1 MADHHGGDSA
11 GFAIRAGI
19 EVDKLSTAVIAACVL
34 GLINIFIRPIVVI
47 LTLPLSILTL
57 GVFYFFINAFLLELV
72 AYFVS
77 GFEIKNFFSAFLGS
91 LIISIVSWLANSFI
105 TSHKIVKRT
114 IRTTLICGKGTTVN
128 GGRRDARFDSGDE
141 TVCQNQA
148 TAS

>member
-1 MADHHGGDSA
+1 MGPDMIMIITRWLIITA
-11 GFAIRAGI
+11 AILLASQFVPGI

-77 GFEIKNFFSAFLGS
+77 GFAIKNFFSAFAGS

-105 TSHKIVKRT
+105 TSHKIVKKEDPDYIDLRKGDD
-114 IRTTLICGKGTTVN
+114 GKW
-128 GGRRDARFDSGDE
+128 R
-141 TVCQNQA
+141 
-148 TAS
+148 